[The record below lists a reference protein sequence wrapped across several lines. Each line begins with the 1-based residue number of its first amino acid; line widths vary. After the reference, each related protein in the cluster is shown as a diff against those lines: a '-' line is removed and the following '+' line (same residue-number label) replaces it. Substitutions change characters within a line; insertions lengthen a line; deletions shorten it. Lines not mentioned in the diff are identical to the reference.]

1 MLLHFSDYFFL
12 RESKEDTAVLSFG
25 RMNPP
30 TIGHQKLMKKLI
42 EVGRNE
48 GGVPMLFL
56 SHSQD
61 KKKNPLSYQE
71 KLKFVRSNAPSGLR
85 VMDSPARTIYEAI
98 DTLVAQG
105 FVNIIVICG
114 SDRVEEFSKIEKY
127 KEKMGFSS
135 FKVVS
140 SGERDADS
148 DNLENSI
155 SASKMREYAKEEDF
169 DNFANGAGCSKSL
182 VKDMYAAVRRGMG
195 LQE

>member
-12 RESKEDTAVLSFG
+12 KESKEDTAVLSFG

-30 TIGHQKLMKKLI
+30 TIGHKKLMKKLI
-42 EVGRNE
+42 EVGKKE

-71 KLKFVRSNAPSGLR
+71 KLKFVRSNAPNGLR

-98 DTLVAQG
+98 DTLVKQG
-105 FVNIIVICG
+105 FVDIIVVCG
-114 SDRVEEFSKIEKY
+114 SDRVEEFSRIENY

-135 FKVVS
+135 FKIVS
-140 SGERDADS
+140 SGDRDADS

-155 SASKMREYAKEEDF
+155 SASKIREYAKEEDF
-169 DNFANGAGCSKSL
+169 DNFAKGAGCSKSL
-182 VKDMYAAVRRGMG
+182 IKDMYYSVRNGMG
-195 LQE
+195 I

>member
-12 RESKEDTAVLSFG
+12 KENKEDTAVLSFG

-42 EVGRNE
+42 EVGKKD

-98 DTLVAQG
+98 DTLAKQG
-105 FVNIIVICG
+105 FVNIIVVCG
-114 SDRVEEFSKIEKY
+114 SDRVEEFSRIENY

-135 FKVVS
+135 FKIVS
-140 SGERDADS
+140 SGDRDADS

-155 SASKMREYAKEEDF
+155 SASKMLEYAKEEDF
-169 DNFANGAGCSKSL
+169 
-182 VKDMYAAVRRGMG
+182 
-195 LQE
+195 

>member
-12 RESKEDTAVLSFG
+12 KESKEDTAVLSFG

-42 EVGRNE
+42 EVGKME

-114 SDRVEEFSKIEKY
+114 SDRVEEFSRIEKY

-169 DNFANGAGCSKSL
+169 DNFAKGAGCSKSL

>member
-42 EVGRNE
+42 EVGSKE
-48 GGVPMLFL
+48 GGVPTLFL

-148 DNLENSI
+148 DNIENSI

-169 DNFANGAGCSKSL
+169 DNFAKGAGCSKSL
-182 VKDMYAAVRRGMG
+182 IKDMYAAVRKGMG
-195 LQE
+195 I

>member
-12 RESKEDTAVLSFG
+12 KESKEDTAVLSFG

-42 EVGRNE
+42 EVGKKE
-48 GGVPMLFL
+48 SGVPMLFL

-98 DTLVAQG
+98 DTLVQQG
-105 FVNIIVICG
+105 FVNIIVVCG
-114 SDRVEEFSKIEKY
+114 SDRIAEFSRIENY
-127 KEKMGFSS
+127 KE
-135 FKVVS
+135 
-140 SGERDADS
+140 
-148 DNLENSI
+148 I
-155 SASKMREYAKEEDF
+155 
-169 DNFANGAGCSKSL
+169 
-182 VKDMYAAVRRGMG
+182 
-195 LQE
+195 

>member
-1 MLLHFSDYFFL
+1 MLLHFSL

-42 EVGRNE
+42 EVGRKE
-48 GGVPMLFL
+48 GGIPTLFL

-71 KLKFVRSNAPSGLR
+71 KLKFVHSNAPSGIR

-105 FVNIIVICG
+105 FVNVIVVCG

-155 SASKMREYAKEEDF
+155 SASKMREYVKEEDF
-169 DNFANGAGCSKSL
+169 DNFAKGAGCSKSL
-182 VKDMYAAVRRGMG
+182 VEDMYAAVRRGMG
-195 LQE
+195 L

>member
-42 EVGRNE
+42 EVGRKE

-71 KLKFVRSNAPSGLR
+71 KLKFVRSNASSGLR

-98 DTLVAQG
+98 DTLVTQG
-105 FVNIIVICG
+105 FVNIIVVCG

-169 DNFANGAGCSKSL
+169 DNFAKGAGCSKSL
-182 VKDMYAAVRRGMG
+182 IKDMYDSVRKGMG
-195 LQE
+195 I

>member
-1 MLLHFSDYFFL
+1 MLLHFTDYFFL
-12 RESKEDTAVLSFG
+12 KESKEDTAVLSFG

-42 EVGRNE
+42 EVGKKE

-98 DTLVAQG
+98 DTLVKQG

-114 SDRVEEFSKIEKY
+114 SDRIEEFSRIENY

-135 FKVVS
+135 FKIVS

-169 DNFANGAGCSKSL
+169 ESFANGAGCSKSL
-182 VKDMYAAVRRGMG
+182 IKDMYDATRKGIG
-195 LQE
+195 L

>member
-1 MLLHFSDYFFL
+1 MLLHFTDYFFL
-12 RESKEDTAVLSFG
+12 KESKEDTAILSFG

-42 EVGRNE
+42 EVGKKE
-48 GGVPMLFL
+48 DGVPMLFL

-98 DTLVAQG
+98 DTLVKQG
-105 FVNIIVICG
+105 FVNIIVVCG
-114 SDRVEEFSKIEKY
+114 SDRVEEFSRIENY

-135 FKVVS
+135 FKIVS
-140 SGERDADS
+140 SGNRDVDS
-148 DNLENSI
+148 DILENSI

-169 DNFANGAGCSKSL
+169 DNFAKCAGCAKSL
-182 VKDMYAAVRRGMG
+182 IKDMYDSVRKGMG
-195 LQE
+195 I

>member
-25 RMNPP
+25 RMNPVNV
-30 TIGHQKLMKKLI
+30 GHIRLMRDIISIAKK
-42 EVGRNE
+42 E
-48 GGVPMLFL
+48 GGIPMLFL

-71 KLKFVRSNAPSGLR
+71 KLKFVRSNAPSGIR
-85 VMDSPARTIYEAI
+85 VMDSSARTIYEAI
-98 DTLVAQG
+98 NTLVKQG
-105 FVNIIVICG
+105 FVNIIVVCG
-114 SDRVEEFSKIEKY
+114 SDRVEEFSRIENY

-148 DNLENSI
+148 DNIENSI
-155 SASKMREYAKEEDF
+155 SASKMREYAKEEHF
-169 DNFANGAGCSKSL
+169 ELFSRGAGCSKSL
-182 VKDMYAAVRRGMG
+182 IRDMYDSVRKGMG
-195 LQE
+195 L

>member
-1 MLLHFSDYFFL
+1 MLLHF
-12 RESKEDTAVLSFG
+12 KEDTAVLSFG

-42 EVGRNE
+42 EVGKME

-56 SHSQD
+56 SYSQD
-61 KKKNPLSYQE
+61 KNKNPLSYQE

-98 DTLVAQG
+98 DILVTQD

-135 FKVVS
+135 FKVSS

-169 DNFANGAGCSKSL
+169 DNFAKGVGCSKSL

-195 LQE
+195 L

>member
-1 MLLHFSDYFFL
+1 MLLHFTDYFFL

-30 TIGHQKLMKKLI
+30 TIGHQKLMKKLV
-42 EVGRNE
+42 EVAHKD

-61 KKKNPLSYQE
+61 KKKNPLTYQE
-71 KLKFVRSNAPSGLR
+71 KLKFVRSNSPKGLR

-98 DTLVAQG
+98 DTLVRQG
-105 FVNIIVICG
+105 FVNIVVVCG
-114 SDRVEEFSKIEKY
+114 SDRVEEFSKIENY

-169 DNFANGAGCSKSL
+169 ENFAKGAGCSKSL
-182 VKDMYAAVRRGMG
+182 IRDMYIATRKGMN
-195 LQE
+195 L

>member
-12 RESKEDTAVLSFG
+12 RESKEDTVVLSFG

-42 EVGRNE
+42 EVGRKE

-98 DTLVAQG
+98 DTLVVQG
-105 FVNIIVICG
+105 FVHIIVICG
-114 SDRVEEFSKIEKY
+114 SDRVEEFSRIEKY

-169 DNFANGAGCSKSL
+169 DNFAKGAGCSKSL

>member
-42 EVGRNE
+42 EVGKKE
-48 GGVPMLFL
+48 GGVSMLFL

-98 DTLVAQG
+98 DTLVKQG
-105 FVNIIVICG
+105 FVNIIVVCG
-114 SDRVEEFSKIEKY
+114 SDRVEEFSRIENY

-135 FKVVS
+135 FKIVS
-140 SGERDADS
+140 SGDRDADS

-169 DNFANGAGCSKSL
+169 DNFAKGAGCAKSL
-182 VKDMYAAVRRGMG
+182 IKDMYESVRKGMG
-195 LQE
+195 I

>member
-42 EVGRNE
+42 EVGKKE

-71 KLKFVRSNAPSGLR
+71 KLKFVRSNAPNGLR

-98 DTLVAQG
+98 DTLVKQG
-105 FVNIIVICG
+105 FVNIIVVCG
-114 SDRVEEFSKIEKY
+114 SDRVEEFSRIENY

-135 FKVVS
+135 FKIVS
-140 SGERDADS
+140 SGDRDADS

-169 DNFANGAGCSKSL
+169 ANFAKGAGCAKSL
-182 VKDMYAAVRRGMG
+182 IKDMYESVRKGMG
-195 LQE
+195 I

>member
-1 MLLHFSDYFFL
+1 MLLHFTDYFFL
-12 RESKEDTAVLSFG
+12 RESKERTAVLSFG

-42 EVGRNE
+42 EVGKKE
-48 GGVPMLFL
+48 GGIPMLFL

-85 VMDSPARTIYEAI
+85 VMDSQARTIYEVI
-98 DTLVAQG
+98 DTLVKQG
-105 FVNIIVICG
+105 FVDIIVVCG
-114 SDRVEEFSKIEKY
+114 SDRVEEFSRIENY

-135 FKVVS
+135 FKIVS
-140 SGERDADS
+140 SGERDTDS

-155 SASKMREYAKEEDF
+155 SASKMREYAKEENF
-169 DNFANGAGCSKSL
+169 DSFAKGAGCSKAL
-182 VKDMYAAVRRGMG
+182 IKDMYDAVRNGMG
-195 LQE
+195 I

>member
-1 MLLHFSDYFFL
+1 MLLHFTDYFFL
-12 RESKEDTAVLSFG
+12 KESKEDTAVLSFG

-42 EVGRNE
+42 DVGRKE
-48 GGVPMLFL
+48 GGVPTLFL

-71 KLKFVRSNAPSGLR
+71 KLKFIRSNAPSGLR

-98 DTLVAQG
+98 DTLVKQG
-105 FVNIIVICG
+105 FVNIIVVCG
-114 SDRVEEFSKIEKY
+114 SDRVEEFSKIENY

-135 FKVVS
+135 FNIVS

-169 DNFANGAGCSKSL
+169 ENFAKSAGCSKSL
-182 VKDMYAAVRRGMG
+182 IKDMYDSVRKGME
-195 LQE
+195 L

>member
-1 MLLHFSDYFFL
+1 MLLHFTDYFFL

-42 EVGRNE
+42 EVAHKD

-61 KKKNPLSYQE
+61 KKKNPLTYQE
-71 KLKFVRSNAPSGLR
+71 KLKFIRSNRPKGLR

-98 DTLVAQG
+98 DTLVKQG
-105 FVNIIVICG
+105 FVNIVVVCG

-140 SGERDADS
+140 SGERDSDS
-148 DNLENSI
+148 DDLENSI
-155 SASKMREYAKEEDF
+155 SASKMREYAKNEDF
-169 DNFANGAGCSKSL
+169 ENFAKGAGCSKSL
-182 VKDMYAAVRRGMG
+182 IKDMYDATRKGMG
-195 LQE
+195 L

>member
-42 EVGRNE
+42 EEGRKE

-61 KKKNPLSYQE
+61 KKKNPLSYQD

-98 DTLVAQG
+98 DVLVKKG
-105 FVNIIVICG
+105 FVNIIVVCG
-114 SDRVEEFSKIEKY
+114 SDRVEDFSRIETY
-127 KEKMGFSS
+127 KDKMGFST
-135 FKVVS
+135 FKIVS
-140 SGERDADS
+140 SGERDTDS

-155 SASKMREYAKEEDF
+155 SASKMREYAKNEDYE
-169 DNFANGAGCSKSL
+169 NFAKGAGCSKSL
-182 VKDMYAAVRRGMG
+182 IKDMYDSTRRGMG
-195 LQE
+195 L

>member
-1 MLLHFSDYFFL
+1 MLLHFTDYFFL
-12 RESKEDTAVLSFG
+12 KESKEDTVILSFG

-42 EVGRNE
+42 EVGKKE
-48 GGVPMLFL
+48 GGVSMLFL

-71 KLKFVRSNAPSGLR
+71 KLKFVRSNAPNGLR

-98 DTLVAQG
+98 DTLVKQG
-105 FVNIIVICG
+105 FVNIIEVCG
-114 SDRVEEFSKIEKY
+114 SDRVEEFSRIENY
-127 KEKMGFSS
+127 KEKMCFSS
-135 FKVVS
+135 FKIVS
-140 SGERDADS
+140 SGDRDADS

-169 DNFANGAGCSKSL
+169 DNFAKGAGCSKSL
-182 VKDMYAAVRRGMG
+182 IKDMYAAVRKGMG
-195 LQE
+195 I

>member
-12 RESKEDTAVLSFG
+12 KESKEDTAVLSFG

-42 EVGRNE
+42 EVGKKE
-48 GGVPMLFL
+48 SGVPMLFL

-98 DTLVAQG
+98 DTLVQQG
-105 FVNIIVICG
+105 FVNIIVVCG
-114 SDRVEEFSKIEKY
+114 SDRIAEFSRIENY

-135 FKVVS
+135 FKIIS

-155 SASKMREYAKEEDF
+155 SASKMREYAKEEDY
-169 DNFANGAGCSKSL
+169 DSFAKGAGCSKSL
-182 VKDMYAAVRRGMG
+182 IRDMYDSTRKGMG
-195 LQE
+195 L

>member
-1 MLLHFSDYFFL
+1 MLLHFSL
-12 RESKEDTAVLSFG
+12 REGKEDTAVLSFG

-42 EVGRNE
+42 KE

-61 KKKNPLSYQE
+61 TKKNPLSYQE
-71 KLKFVRSNAPSGLR
+71 KLNFVRSNAPSGLR
-85 VMDSPARTIYEAI
+85 VVDSPARTIYEAI

-135 FKVVS
+135 FKVIS

-169 DNFANGAGCSKSL
+169 DNFAKGAGCSKSL

-195 LQE
+195 L